1 LKQIK
6 SQSSINSAIPSINQ
20 SIIQT
25 ILGGLST
32 GTTARST
39 GDSQQV
45 VGKRL
50 PEQVCYDD
58 TTACRQWFCWCRVF
72 REVIPCLRA
81 SDRKKLCQ
89 HQSTVC
95 W

>member
-1 LKQIK
+1 MQIRLLLKQIK
-6 SQSSINSAIPSINQ
+6 NLSSINSAIPSLNQSISQ
-20 SIIQT
+20 SIIQA
-25 ILGGLST
+25 ILGGLSS

-58 TTACRQWFCWCRVF
+58 TTACGQ
-72 REVIPCLRA
+72 
-81 SDRKKLCQ
+81 
-89 HQSTVC
+89 
-95 W
+95 